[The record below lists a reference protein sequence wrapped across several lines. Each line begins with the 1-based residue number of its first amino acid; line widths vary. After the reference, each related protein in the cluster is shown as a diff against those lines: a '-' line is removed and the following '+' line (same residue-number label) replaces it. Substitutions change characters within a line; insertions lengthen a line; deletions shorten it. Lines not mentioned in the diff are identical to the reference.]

1 MSNKNKIL
9 VGILFLILL
18 ISGIAIGLVWED
30 LPYVK
35 FNPELKLSEVA
46 NFILTLTLGLVI
58 PFMVKKWIEDN
69 RAVKSA
75 LVDEIKNIIYTLN
88 KIKSLID
95 TCHNSNNISK
105 EQKDDINFYFHES
118 ELQIN
123 SFEQQLKISFPNECN
138 SITQNLKSNYFQY
151 KDYLTGGELML
162 SSFERIDSRFYRE
175 HKNELFKI
183 ETHLKTLIHKIH
195 KL

>member
-1 MSNKNKIL
+1 MSYKNKIL
-9 VGILFLILL
+9 VGILFLILF
-18 ISGIAIGLVWED
+18 ISGLAIGLVWKD
-30 LPYVK
+30 LPYIK
-35 FNPELKLSEVA
+35 FNSELKLSEVA
-46 NFILTLTLGLVI
+46 NFILTLTLGIVI

-69 RAVKSA
+69 RAVKVA

-95 TCHNSNNISK
+95 TCHTSNSITK
-105 EQKDDINFYFHES
+105 DQKDDINFFFHES

-123 SFEQQLKISFPNECN
+123 SFEEQLKISFPNECN
-138 SITQNLKSNYFQY
+138 SISTDLKTNYFKY

-162 SSFERIDSRFYRE
+162 SSFKRIDSRFYRE
-175 HKNELFKI
+175 HKNESFKI